1 MPRKRPRAGI
11 ESKIVKSILL
21 VGIFPMAVA
30 IAVGYIIALQLS
42 ASVAGE
48 ELRSMAANTANA
60 VTLTLNQRARET
72 ESLAVSTEVSEA
84 LKEPTGDSSRALREH
99 LVKLCRKD
107 VDKNREL
114 MVLTSDGE
122 VRAASNGRDKPDV
135 SGEPWWRQVRDRGK
149 TTFSFAQA
157 DPEVGSY
164 LGRISVPI
172 FLEDGEGAAGFF
184 CDTFDVK
191 NLVAT
196 LFVQERVGRAEK
208 LLVIPSRTGPTAAFA
223 FSDDG
228 SVVTLPGISPSLD
241 EALGTEDTGMRE
253 YKDETGK
260 RAYIAGFVPLEL
272 GDLVGSDPS
281 LETYVV
287 ARRGTG
293 GMNRIATRTMLIAL
307 LAGGVLVA
315 FFCLTAYR
323 LVHNNIVRPV
333 RLLNEG
339 AEIVGHGDLE
349 LKLKIDTGDE
359 IEELAASFNR
369 MALDLKRK
377 MHQLEESEEKYRG
390 VVTSMKEG
398 IYRTNADGEI
408 VFLNKAAADIFGYR
422 SPEDAIG
429 INMNTLY
436 VEEIDAARMN
446 SELRGRGSVDRFRFW
461 MTRKDGRA
469 VCVETS
475 GSLMKDRDDKV
486 VGVEGIFR
494 DATEEV
500 RLERE
505 TKEKAERL
513 AVINEITNAINSSL
527 NVDRVYEVI
536 AVQVRKLV
544 QFDCAGIAL
553 QNDTGDRME
562 AFKLWPISSREP
574 AQAITFVV
582 DEGSGLHQVLESARP
597 LAIEGEREVSGL
609 SDATRVLGTDVR
621 SCVYLP
627 LFSKEHL
634 TGAFMLGRKNDEAF
648 GRYDIEVLEQI
659 AGQIGVAID
668 NARLFKN
675 LVRLFEEV
683 KEAQEKLAQAHE
695 ELKTFDTM
703 KTNLLSNVSHELRT
717 PLVSIMG
724 YTDMIYREK
733 VGPLNEAQKEYLDI
747 SLRNVDKLVTLIEN
761 LLDFSRLHRGMEKP
775 VFGMIDL
782 LEVAKSS
789 VQVVKPVADRR
800 KIRVELKA
808 PQEDLIVEGDK
819 EKLSQV
825 FDNLLS
831 NAVKFN
837 DNGGSVFVELR
848 KDSAGNAEVSVR
860 DTGIGIPK
868 EALDKVF
875 TRFYQYDSSST
886 RKYGGTGIGLSIAQ
900 DIVRMHGG
908 RISVTSE
915 EGKGSTFIFALPLV
929 QHREEWEEER
939 QRGLLEMRGLVQ
951 LVTKDKVL
959 AESVKAQL
967 TGEGIN
973 VIHVAN
979 RDEAVRLAGK
989 HLPDC
994 IAVDAGV
1001 DDQGGR
1007 SVVERL
1013 KHDAYTN
1020 RIPIVLITEDG
1031 RETECP
1037 EAWLAAS
1044 VPKAYRKGRL
1054 LSTINYVIGLSDREV
1069 APRGEK
1075 ILVVDDDPDVTQF
1088 LSKVLGREGYEVVCA
1103 GSGQEGLEKME
1114 EGGVGLVL
1122 LDIAMP
1128 EMDGWEVCRRI
1139 RSEPGYGNVYIYVV
1153 TAKPEAS
1160 IAKRITSSGADGYV
1174 IKPFRVE
1181 ELMSKINEVVQPTQ
1195 KLST

>member
-1 MPRKRPRAGI
+1 MPHKQPRAGI

-30 IAVGYIIALQLS
+30 IAVAYVVALQLS
-42 ASVAGE
+42 VSVAGE

-60 VTLTLNQRARET
+60 VALTLNQRARET
-72 ESLAVSTEVSEA
+72 EGLSASAEIIEA
-84 LKEPTGDSSRALREH
+84 LAEPRESSRALREY
-99 LVKLCRKD
+99 LTRLSRRD
-107 VDKNREL
+107 PDRSREL
-114 MVLTSDGE
+114 MVITSDGG
-122 VRAASNGRDKPDV
+122 VIAASREGGSPDL
-135 SGEPWWRQVRDRGK
+135 SGESWWHEVRDRG
-149 TTFSFAQA
+149 TTAFSFAQA
-157 DPEVGSY
+157 DTEAGSY
-164 LGRISVPI
+164 LGRISVPV
-172 FLEDGEGAAGFF
+172 FLEARGEPAGYL

-191 NLVAT
+191 NLVAA
-196 LFVQERVGRAEK
+196 LFVQERVGRAET
-208 LLVIPSRTGPTAAFA
+208 LLMIPSPTGTTAAFA
-223 FSDDG
+223 FGEDG
-228 SVVTLPGISPSLD
+228 SVVMLPGISPSLD
-241 EALGTEDTGMRE
+241 EALRTQGTGMLE
-253 YKDETGK
+253 YEGETG
-260 RAYIAGFVPLEL
+260 RRNYVAGFVPLEL
-272 GDLVGSDPS
+272 GDLVGGDPS
-281 LETYVV
+281 LKAYVV
-287 ARRGTG
+287 GRRGAG
-293 GMNRIATRTMLIAL
+293 IMSRLALRTMLVAF

-377 MHQLEESEEKYRG
+377 IHQLEESEEKYRG

-408 VFLNKAAADIFGYR
+408 VFLNKAAADILGYR
-422 SPEDAIG
+422 SSEDAIG
-429 INMNTLY
+429 ISMNTLY

-446 SELRGRGSVDRFRFW
+446 SELRAHGSVDRFRFW
-461 MTRKDGRA
+461 MTRKDGQA

-475 GSLMKDRDDKV
+475 GSLMRDQNGAV
-486 VGVEGIFR
+486 VGVEGIFK
-494 DATEEV
+494 DVTEEV

-527 NVDRVYEVI
+527 NVDRVYEAI
-536 AVQVRKLV
+536 AVRVRKLV

-553 QNDTGDRME
+553 QNDTGDGME
-562 AFKLWPISSREP
+562 VFRLWPISDGEP
-574 AQAITFVV
+574 AEPITVIA
-582 DEGSGLHQVLESARP
+582 DESSGLHQVLESARP
-597 LAIEGEREVSGL
+597 LVIEDGKEISGL
-609 SDATRVLGTDVR
+609 TDAPRVLGTEVR

-634 TGAFMLGRKNDEAF
+634 TGAFVLGRKNDEAF
-648 GRYDIEVLEQI
+648 GRYDLEVLEQI
-659 AGQIGVAID
+659 AGQIGVAVD

-675 LVRLFEEV
+675 LVRSFEEV

-695 ELKTFDTM
+695 ELKTLDTM

-747 SLRNVDKLVTLIEN
+747 SLRNVDKLVSLIEN
-761 LLDFSRLHRGMEKP
+761 LLDFSRLHRGMERP
-775 VFGMIDL
+775 VFSMVDL
-782 LEVAKSS
+782 VEVAKSS
-789 VQVVKPVADRR
+789 VQVIRPVADRR

-808 PQEDLIVEGDK
+808 PQDELIVEGDS

-837 DNGGSVFVELR
+837 ENGGSVFMELR
-848 KDSAGNAEVSVR
+848 KDSANNAEVSVR
-860 DTGIGIPK
+860 DTGIGIPR
-868 EALDKVF
+868 EALGKVF

-886 RKYGGTGIGLSIAQ
+886 RKYGGTGIGLSIVQ

-915 EGKGSTFIFALPLV
+915 VGKGSAFVFALPLAK
-929 QHREEWEEER
+929 RKEAWEEER
-939 QRGLLEMRGLVQ
+939 QRALPEMRGLVQ

-959 AESVKAQL
+959 ADSVKAQL
-967 TGEGIN
+967 VTEGIN

-994 IAVDAGV
+994 VAVDAGI

-1013 KHDAYTN
+1013 RHDAYTN

-1037 EAWLAAS
+1037 EAWLAARVS
-1044 VPKAYRKGRL
+1044 KSYRKGRL
-1054 LSTINYVIGLSDREV
+1054 LSTINYVIGLSDRE
-1069 APRGEK
+1069 ATPRGEK
-1075 ILVVDDDPDVTQF
+1075 ILVVDDDPDVTDF

-1103 GSGQEGLEKME
+1103 GSGREGLDRME
-1114 EGGVGLVL
+1114 EGGIGLVL

-1139 RSEPGYGNVYIYVV
+1139 RSEPGYGNVYVYVV

-1160 IAKRITSSGADGYV
+1160 IAKRVTSSGADGYV

-1181 ELMSKINEVVQPTQ
+1181 ELMDKVNEVVRPTR

>member
-1 MPRKRPRAGI
+1 
-11 ESKIVKSILL
+11 
-21 VGIFPMAVA
+21 
-30 IAVGYIIALQLS
+30 
-42 ASVAGE
+42 
-48 ELRSMAANTANA
+48 
-60 VTLTLNQRARET
+60 
-72 ESLAVSTEVSEA
+72 
-84 LKEPTGDSSRALREH
+84 
-99 LVKLCRKD
+99 
-107 VDKNREL
+107 
-114 MVLTSDGE
+114 MVLRTDGE
-122 VRAASNGRDKPDV
+122 VLAASRGQGEQDF
-135 SGEPWWRQVRDRGK
+135 SGEPWWHQVRDRGA
-149 TTFSFAQA
+149 TTFSFARA
-157 DPEVGSY
+157 DTEAGSY
-164 LGRISVPI
+164 LGRISVPV
-172 FLEDGEGAAGFF
+172 FLETGGEPAGFI

-196 LFVQERVGRAEK
+196 LFVQEPLGRAEK
-208 LLVIPSRTGPTAAFA
+208 LLMIPSPTGPTAAFA
-223 FSDDG
+223 FSNDG
-228 SVVTLPGISPSLD
+228 SVMMLPGVSPSLD
-241 EALGTEDTGMRE
+241 EALGKGEGGMGSYE
-253 YKDETGK
+253 GDTGK
-260 RAYIAGFVPLEL
+260 RNYVAGFVPLEL
-272 GDLVGSDPS
+272 GDLVGDEPS
-281 LETYVV
+281 LKAYVL
-287 ARRGTG
+287 ARRGAG
-293 GMNRIATRTMLIAL
+293 IMSRLAFRTMLIAL

-315 FFCLTAYR
+315 FFCLAAYR

-377 MHQLEESEEKYRG
+377 IHQLEESEEKYRG

-408 VFLNKAAADIFGYR
+408 VFLNKAAADILGYR
-422 SPEDAIG
+422 SSEDAIG
-429 INMNTLY
+429 ISMNTLY

-446 SELRGRGSVDRFRFW
+446 SELRARGSVDRFRFW
-461 MTRKDGRA
+461 MTRKDGQA

-475 GSLMKDRDDKV
+475 GSLVRDQGGTV
-486 VGVEGIFR
+486 VGVEGIFK
-494 DATEEV
+494 DVTEEV

-513 AVINEITNAINSSL
+513 AVINEITSAINSSL
-527 NVDRVYEVI
+527 NVDRVYEAI
-536 AVQVRKLV
+536 AVRVRKLV

-553 QNDTGDRME
+553 QNDTGDGME
-562 AFKLWPISSREP
+562 VFRLWPITQGEP
-574 AQAITFVV
+574 AEAVTVRA
-582 DEGSGLHQVLESARP
+582 DESSGLHQVLESARP
-597 LAIEGEREVSGL
+597 LVIEDGKEISGL
-609 SDATRVLGTDVR
+609 TDAPRVLGTEVR

-634 TGAFMLGRKNDEAF
+634 TGAFVLGRKNDEAF

-675 LVRLFEEV
+675 LVRSFEEV
-683 KEAQEKLAQAHE
+683 KEAQEKLAQAHK
-695 ELKTFDTM
+695 ELKTLDTM

-747 SLRNVDKLVTLIEN
+747 SLRNVDKLVSLIEN

-775 VFGMIDL
+775 VFSMVDL
-782 LEVAKSS
+782 AEVAKSS
-789 VQVVKPVADRR
+789 VQVVRPVADRR

-808 PQEDLIVEGDK
+808 PQEELIVEGDS

-848 KDSAGNAEVSVR
+848 KDSANNAEVSVR
-860 DTGIGIPK
+860 DTGIGIPR
-868 EALDKVF
+868 EALGKVF

-886 RKYGGTGIGLSIAQ
+886 RKYGGTGIGLSIVQ

-915 EGKGSTFIFALPLV
+915 VGKGSRFVFALPLAK
-929 QHREEWEEER
+929 RKEAWEEER
-939 QRGLLEMRGLVQ
+939 QRALPEMRGLVQ
-951 LVTKDKVL
+951 LVTKDKAL
-959 AESVKAQL
+959 ADSVKAQL
-967 TGEGIN
+967 VTEGIN

-994 IAVDAGV
+994 VAVDADI

-1007 SVVERL
+1007 SVIERL
-1013 KHDAYTN
+1013 RHDAYTN

-1037 EAWLAAS
+1037 EAWLAARVAKS
-1044 VPKAYRKGRL
+1044 YRKGRL

-1069 APRGEK
+1069 MPRGET
-1075 ILVVDDDPDVTQF
+1075 ILVVDDDPDVTDF

-1103 GSGQEGLEKME
+1103 GSGREALDKME
-1114 EGGVGLVL
+1114 EGGIGLVL

-1139 RSEPGYGNVYIYVV
+1139 RSEPGYGNVYVYVV

-1160 IAKRITSSGADGYV
+1160 IAKRVTSSGADGYV

-1181 ELMSKINEVVQPTQ
+1181 ELMDKVNEVVHPTR

>member
-1 MPRKRPRAGI
+1 MAAAI
-11 ESKIVKSILL
+11 L
-21 VGIFPMAVA
+21 VG
-30 IAVGYIIALQLS
+30 YLIALELSESAAGGDLQL
-42 ASVAGE
+42 
-48 ELRSMAANTANA
+48 MAASTANA
-60 VTLTLNQRARET
+60 VALTLNQRAGET
-72 ESLAVSTEVSEA
+72 ENLAVSNEISEA
-84 LKEPTGDSSRALREH
+84 LPGNTAGSGQESVERLREY
-99 LVKLCRKD
+99 LARLCQINPEEK
-107 VDKNREL
+107 REL
-114 MVLTSDGE
+114 MVLDGE
-122 VRAASNGRDKPDV
+122 GKVIAASRRTGKIDF
-135 SGEPWWRQVRDRGK
+135 SGDRWWQEVRERRK
-149 TTFSFAQA
+149 TTFSFTEA
-157 DPEVGSY
+157 DPKTASY
-164 LGRISVPI
+164 LARISVPVI
-172 FLEDGEGAAGFF
+172 AREELGISGFL
-184 CDTFDVK
+184 CDTFDAK
-191 NLVAT
+191 NLLTPLFVRREGRRAQT
-196 LFVQERVGRAEK
+196 LFV
-208 LLVIPSRTGPTAAFA
+208 IPSGTGPNEAFA

-228 SVVTLPGISPSLD
+228 SAVTW
-241 EALGTEDTGMRE
+241 EAVSSRLHQALTTTENPDWRA
-253 YKDETGK
+253 YKEEK
-260 RAYIAGFVPLEL
+260 YIAGFAPLEL
-272 GDLVGSDPS
+272 RDLVGEDPS
-281 LETYVV
+281 LKTYVV

-293 GMNRIATRTMLIAL
+293 GINRLAFRTMLIAL

-315 FFCLTAYR
+315 LFCLTAYR

-377 MHQLEESEEKYRG
+377 IHQLEESEEKYRG

-408 VFLNKAAADIFGYR
+408 VFLNKGAADIFGYR
-422 SPEDAIG
+422 SPEDAVG

-446 SELRGRGSVDRFRFW
+446 SELRARGTVDRFRFW
-461 MTRKDGRA
+461 MTRKDGQA

-475 GSLMKDRDDKV
+475 GSLMRDQGGKI

-494 DATEEV
+494 DVTEEV

-513 AVINEITNAINSSL
+513 AVINKITNAINSSL
-527 NVDRVYEVI
+527 NVDRVYEAI

-553 QNDTGDRME
+553 QNDTGDSME
-562 AFKLWPISSREP
+562 VFGLWPTPSEGP
-574 AQAITFVV
+574 DEAITIVP

-597 LAIEGEREVSGL
+597 VIIEGEKEIAGL
-609 SDATRVLGTDVR
+609 TDAPRVLGTEVR

-634 TGAFMLGRKNDEAF
+634 TGAFMLGRRNEEAF
-648 GRYDIEVLEQI
+648 GKYDIEVLEQI

-675 LVRLFEEV
+675 LVRSFEEV
-683 KEAQEKLAQAHE
+683 KEAQEKLGQAHQ
-695 ELKTFDTM
+695 ELKTLDTM

-761 LLDFSRLHRGMEKP
+761 LLDFSRLHRGMERP
-775 VFGMIDL
+775 VFSMIDL
-782 LEVAKSS
+782 AEVAKSS
-789 VQVVKPVADRR
+789 VQVVRPVADRR
-800 KIRVELKA
+800 NIRVELKT
-808 PQEDLIVEGDK
+808 PQEDVIVEGDK

-837 DNGGSVFVELR
+837 DNGGSVVVELR
-848 KDSAGNAEVSVR
+848 KDSADNAEVSVK
-860 DTGIGIPK
+860 DTGIGIPR

-915 EGKGSTFIFALPLV
+915 VGKGSTFIFALPLV
-929 QHREEWEEER
+929 QRREEWEEER
-939 QRGLLEMRGLVQ
+939 QRGLPEMRALVQ
-951 LVTKDKVL
+951 LVTRDKAL
-959 AESVKAQL
+959 AEGVKAQL
-967 TGEGIN
+967 GSEGIN

-994 IAVDAGV
+994 IAVDAGI
-1001 DDQGGR
+1001 DDHGGR

-1031 RETECP
+1031 RDTECP
-1037 EAWLAAS
+1037 EAWLAARVS
-1044 VPKAYRKGRL
+1044 KAYRKGRL

-1069 APRGEK
+1069 MLRGEK
-1075 ILVVDDDPDVTQF
+1075 ILVVDDDPDVTVF

-1103 GSGQEGLEKME
+1103 GSGAEGLEKMR
-1114 EGGVGLVL
+1114 EGGIGLVL

-1139 RSEPGYGNVYIYVV
+1139 RSEPGYGNVYVYVV

-1160 IAKRITSSGADGYV
+1160 IAKRVTSSGADGYV

-1181 ELMSKINEVVQPTQ
+1181 ELMGKVNEVVRPTQ
-1195 KLST
+1195 KLAT